1 MRERKLIG
9 TRYLLAGIAVWALA
23 GCANPTAME
32 EAVNRCAAVGIS
44 ARDPDFMVCTEAY
57 RLENQQA
64 EIGNAYRNAT
74 DNMIPRRRR
83 GLE

>member
-1 MRERKLIG
+1 
-9 TRYLLAGIAVWALA
+9 
-23 GCANPTAME
+23 ME
-32 EAVNRCAAVGIS
+32 EALNRCAAVGIS

-64 EIGNAYRNAT
+64 EIGNAYRNAA